1 MMFRMTHAPGASW
14 GARDHGSERNEVVV
28 FVKQSLGWWYYY
40 SHHSHLTGEDT
51 DTHSGRAQALGF
63 IARSA

>member
-1 MMFRMTHAPGASW
+1 MGRQG
-14 GARDHGSERNEVVV
+14 NEVVV

-40 SHHSHLTGEDT
+40 SHHSHLNGEDT